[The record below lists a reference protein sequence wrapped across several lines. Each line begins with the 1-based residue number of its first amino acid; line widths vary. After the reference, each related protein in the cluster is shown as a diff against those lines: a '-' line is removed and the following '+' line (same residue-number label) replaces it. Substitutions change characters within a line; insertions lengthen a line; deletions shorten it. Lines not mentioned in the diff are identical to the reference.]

1 VHHSNFPSRFHLFQ
15 DHSEATRQY
24 CVKLD
29 QAGIFI
35 LMWGAC
41 VPMIYYGF
49 MCNRYLQIFYWT
61 TVSNEGLILKTTTDV
76 LLD

>member
-1 VHHSNFPSRFHLFQ
+1 M
-15 DHSEATRQY
+15 DHSYATHQR

-49 MCNRYLQIFYWT
+49 ICNRQLQIFYWT
-61 TVSNEGLILKTTTDV
+61 TVSNDSLLSKTKTDCFARLAV
-76 LLD
+76 LPCAVPYSP